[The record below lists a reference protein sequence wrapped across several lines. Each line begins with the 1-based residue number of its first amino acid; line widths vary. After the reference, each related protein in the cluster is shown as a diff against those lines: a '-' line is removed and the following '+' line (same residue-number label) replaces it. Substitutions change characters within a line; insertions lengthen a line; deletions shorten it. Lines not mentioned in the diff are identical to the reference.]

1 MKRKNSSGQSKFVR
15 YGLRSHNGRTNK
27 TYRGGVRQ

>member
-1 MKRKNSSGQSKFVR
+1 MKRKKSSGQGKFVR
-15 YGLRSHNGRTNK
+15 NGLRSHNGRTNK